1 MEVFNMLRV
10 YFRRKNLFFL
20 IFISLIFLL
29 INSFILTEALP
40 TLILA
45 IVNGLGATLFAQ
57 LRMNLWS
64 RNLAERHNN
73 CEITEDDY
81 LD

>member
-1 MEVFNMLRV
+1 MLRV
-10 YFRRKNLFFL
+10 YFRKRNFYFL
-20 IFISLIFLL
+20 LLVALIFL
-29 INSFILTEALP
+29 ITNSIVLTGARS
-40 TLILA
+40 TLIIA
-45 IVNGLGATLFAQ
+45 IVNGLVATLLAQ

-73 CEITEDDY
+73 CEVTEDDY

>member
-1 MEVFNMLRV
+1 MLRV
-10 YFRRKNLFFL
+10 YFRKRNLFFL
-20 IFISLIFLL
+20 LFITLVFLL
-29 INSFILTEALP
+29 INSFILTEALS

-45 IVNGLGATLFAQ
+45 IVNGLVATLFAQ

>member
-1 MEVFNMLRV
+1 MLRV
-10 YFRRKNLFFL
+10 YFRKRNLFFL
-20 IFISLIFLL
+20 VFISLLFLL
-29 INSFILTEALP
+29 INSFVLTEALP

-45 IVNGLGATLFAQ
+45 IVNGFVATLFAQ

>member
-1 MEVFNMLRV
+1 MLRV
-10 YFRRKNLFFL
+10 YFRKRNFYFL
-20 IFISLIFLL
+20 LLVALIFLI
-29 INSFILTEALP
+29 INSFILTGALS

-45 IVNGLGATLFAQ
+45 IVNGLVATLLAQ

-73 CEITEDDY
+73 CEVTEDDY

>member
-1 MEVFNMLRV
+1 MLRV
-10 YFRRKNLFFL
+10 YFRKRNLFFL
-20 IFISLIFLL
+20 IFITLLFLL
-29 INSFILTEALP
+29 INSFILTEATS

-45 IVNGLGATLFAQ
+45 IANGLLATLFAQ

-73 CEITEDDY
+73 CEITENDY

>member
-1 MEVFNMLRV
+1 MLRV
-10 YFRRKNLFFL
+10 YFRKRNLFFL
-20 IFISLIFLL
+20 LFITLVFLL
-29 INSFILTEALP
+29 INSFILTEALS

-45 IVNGLGATLFAQ
+45 IVNGLVATLFAQ

-73 CEITEDDY
+73 CEIIEDDY

>member
-1 MEVFNMLRV
+1 MLRV
-10 YFRRKNLFFL
+10 YFRKRNLFFL
-20 IFISLIFLL
+20 IFITLVFLL
-29 INSFILTEALP
+29 INSFILTEATS

-45 IVNGLGATLFAQ
+45 IANGLLATLFAQ

-73 CEITEDDY
+73 CEITENDY